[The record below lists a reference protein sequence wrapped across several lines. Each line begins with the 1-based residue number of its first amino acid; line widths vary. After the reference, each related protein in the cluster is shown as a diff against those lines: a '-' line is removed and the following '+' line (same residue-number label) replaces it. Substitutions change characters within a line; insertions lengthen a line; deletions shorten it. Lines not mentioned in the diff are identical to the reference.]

1 MKEVLRS
8 HRPVVLWCELVIVT
22 RVVPLGWSSLIVLL
36 RVQSLNIVAKG
47 VVFLRAVCCQVL
59 MKGKICTS
67 DNPGVMSLW
76 QFLAASL

>member
-47 VVFLRAVCCQVL
+47 VVFCVQYVVKC
-59 MKGKICTS
+59 
-67 DNPGVMSLW
+67 
-76 QFLAASL
+76 